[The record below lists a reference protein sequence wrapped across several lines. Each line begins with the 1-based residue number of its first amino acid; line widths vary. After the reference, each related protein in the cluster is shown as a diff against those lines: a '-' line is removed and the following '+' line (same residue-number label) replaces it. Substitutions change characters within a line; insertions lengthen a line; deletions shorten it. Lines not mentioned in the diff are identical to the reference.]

1 MKNNLFLLSIL
12 AIFALACKK
21 EKTEKTVTL
30 QPGPSDGNSIY
41 TTHNDSDPS
50 WAAGNV
56 YNLQQAN
63 KELPVATSTNGGAVI
78 KSRAYV
84 SFGLSAVPPK
94 AEIVSAKLSLFGLPS
109 SFTIP
114 QGNQGDNTVLIQR
127 ITDNWSQTSMT
138 WNNQPS
144 TTSEGQ
150 VTVPGTTTRFNYN
163 MVDVDVTGLV
173 KAMRANTPDKT
184 GGFCIRLKN
193 ETPVNTV
200 IFASSR
206 NADESK
212 RPKLVIIYKD

>member
-1 MKNNLFLLSIL
+1 
-12 AIFALACKK
+12 
-21 EKTEKTVTL
+21 
-30 QPGPSDGNSIY
+30 
-41 TTHNDSDPS
+41 
-50 WAAGNV
+50 
-56 YNLQQAN
+56 
-63 KELPVATSTNGGAVI
+63 
-78 KSRAYV
+78 
-84 SFGLSAVPPK
+84 
-94 AEIVSAKLSLFGLPS
+94 
-109 SFTIP
+109 
-114 QGNQGDNTVLIQR
+114 
-127 ITDNWSQTSMT
+127 MT

-144 TTSEGQ
+144 TTGEGQ